1 MSIQDEIVAC
11 MAIHGGDVLTQEI
24 QTAHRLRLAEFWGIS
39 SGDRILEIGCG
50 QGDTTAVLAYMA
62 GENGYVHAIDQA
74 SPDYGAPLT
83 LGQAAAHLQ
92 QSPLGGR
99 IHFEFGKDLLSP
111 EVDYP
116 EHTYD
121 LVVLS
126 HCSWYFQ
133 SSQQL
138 AAVLQKAR
146 RWGKKLCFAEWDTR
160 ITDTAQL
167 PHLLAALIQAQIE
180 AFKQGSSSNI
190 RTLFVPA
197 DLRDLIAQAG
207 WTVTAED
214 TIHSPLLQDGR
225 WEVGF
230 TLQESLQETAEAPGI
245 PPKLTELVQ
254 SQIRLLQEISTV
266 PNVPPMPT
274 FLLVAE

>member
-11 MAIHGGDVLTQEI
+11 MAINGRDVLTQEI
-24 QTAHRLRLAEFWGIS
+24 QTAHRLRLAEFWDIKP
-39 SGDRILEIGCG
+39 GDRILEIGCG
-50 QGDTTAVLAYMA
+50 QGDTTAVLAYLA

-74 SPDYGAPLT
+74 SPDYGSPLT

-92 QSPLGGR
+92 QSKLGGR
-99 IHFEFGKDLLSP
+99 IRFEFGKDLLSP
-111 EVDYP
+111 DADYP

-121 LVVLS
+121 IVVLS

-133 SSQQL
+133 SAGQL

-160 ITDTAQL
+160 ITDTSQL
-167 PHLLAALIQAQIE
+167 PHVLAALIQAQIE
-180 AFKQGSSSNI
+180 AFKPDSNSNI
-190 RTLFVPA
+190 RTLFTPA
-197 DLRDLIAQAG
+197 DIRTLIAQAG

-230 TLQESLQETAEAPGI
+230 TLNESMQETAEVPGI
-245 PPKLTELVQ
+245 PSKLTRLVQ
-254 SQIRLLQEISTV
+254 SQIRLLQEIATVEST
-266 PNVPPMPT
+266 PPMPT
-274 FLLVAE
+274 LLLVAE